1 MSQALSV
8 LPMMRSGGAGGGG
21 EEGEE
26 EHASG
31 DNQSHGRVGRAPAG
45 GTPPR
50 SPELLTQDRVIEAA
64 VPPGKHEGE
73 AHRSQSCV
81 QVEATAGRNL
91 GFRVRWCQDN
101 PAMCL

>member
-1 MSQALSV
+1 MLSQ
-8 LPMMRSGGAGGGG
+8 

-31 DNQSHGRVGRAPAG
+31 DNQSHGRVGRASAG

-50 SPELLTQDRVIEAA
+50 SPELLTQDGVIEAA

-73 AHRSQSCV
+73 AYGSQSCV
-81 QVEATAGRNL
+81 QVAATAGLNL
-91 GFRVRWCQDN
+91 GFRERWCQDN